1 MLGIKVEE
9 KVMDTIIQ
17 KLKNRRLFLKRD
29 AKLNKRL
36 KEDYIENGIASL
48 PCKVTGIDEVISH
61 FSVPGYETLSPEFSE
76 YIESSAAFIPPEY
89 PIVLELSG
97 CRFSEE
103 EQEIIRSTIRDDYT
117 YELGAV
123 QGENRKQLIVALL
136 MLIGML
142 VTGFLAFGARGIGD
156 TAIEIIYIFFWFF
169 ADLVACY
176 FLLDRF
182 DNRKKRL
189 LAGRLA
195 DMTVY
200 FSEKYDDSAVT
211 DEDAQFVYREME
223 KMAEQDREGGI
234 S

>member
-1 MLGIKVEE
+1 
-9 KVMDTIIQ
+9 MDTIIQ

-48 PCKVTGIDEVISH
+48 PCKVTGMEDVISH

-76 YIESSAAFIPPEY
+76 YIESSAAFIPPDY
-89 PIVLELSG
+89 PIVLEISG

-103 EQEIIRSTIRDDYT
+103 EQEIIRTTIREDYT

-142 VTGFLAFGARGIGD
+142 VTGFLTFGVRGIGD

-211 DEDAQFVYREME
+211 DEDAQSVYEELE
-223 KMAEQDREGGI
+223 KMAEQDQEE
-234 S
+234 

>member
-1 MLGIKVEE
+1 
-9 KVMDTIIQ
+9 MDTIIQ

-29 AKLNKRL
+29 AKHDKRL

-176 FLLDRF
+176 FFLDGF

-211 DEDAQFVYREME
+211 DEDAQSVYEELE
-223 KMAEQDREGGI
+223 KMAEQDREEFEKP
-234 S
+234 SLA

>member
-1 MLGIKVEE
+1 
-9 KVMDTIIQ
+9 MDTIIQ

-211 DEDAQFVYREME
+211 DEDAQLVYREME